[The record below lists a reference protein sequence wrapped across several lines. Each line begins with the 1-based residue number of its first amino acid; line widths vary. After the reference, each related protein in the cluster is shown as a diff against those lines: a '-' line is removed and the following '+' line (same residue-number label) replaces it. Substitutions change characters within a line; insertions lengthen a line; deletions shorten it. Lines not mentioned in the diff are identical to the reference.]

1 MWKWRTSFRPMS
13 YGLTKFSYRNLV
25 ASYREIV
32 TNKSTQICMAKS
44 QNKHNRIYV
53 IVEPMD
59 KKLVGEIDNKNTRA
73 SDDLKMTSRLL
84 IDKYELD
91 QHDTKKI
98 MGILS

>member
-25 ASYREIV
+25 ASYKETVI
-32 TNKSTQICMAKS
+32 NKSTQICMAKS

-59 KKLVGEIDNKNTRA
+59 EKLVGEIDNKNTKV
-73 SDDLKMTSRLL
+73 SDDLKVTSRLV
-84 IDKYELD
+84 IDKYEWN

>member
-25 ASYREIV
+25 ASYKETV

-53 IVEPMD
+53 IAEPMD
-59 KKLVGEIDNKNTRA
+59 EKLVGEIDNKNTRA
-73 SDDLKMTSRLL
+73 SDDLKVISRLL
-84 IDKYELD
+84 IDKYELT